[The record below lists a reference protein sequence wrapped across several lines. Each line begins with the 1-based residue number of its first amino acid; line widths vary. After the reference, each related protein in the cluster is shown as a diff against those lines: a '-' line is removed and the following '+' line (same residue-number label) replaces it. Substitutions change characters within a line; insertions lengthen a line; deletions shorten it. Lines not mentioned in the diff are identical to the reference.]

1 MYYDFI
7 YWMIIVALVFAVS
20 QYRKQAKAQKER
32 TKVWKEA
39 FAEAKDEWAIQSN
52 AVREKGIE
60 CDQLEKKNKRLE
72 KDLEHANE

>member
-32 TKVWKEA
+32 TKV
-39 FAEAKDEWAIQSN
+39 
-52 AVREKGIE
+52 G
-60 CDQLEKKNKRLE
+60 KNKSMERSV
-72 KDLEHANE
+72 